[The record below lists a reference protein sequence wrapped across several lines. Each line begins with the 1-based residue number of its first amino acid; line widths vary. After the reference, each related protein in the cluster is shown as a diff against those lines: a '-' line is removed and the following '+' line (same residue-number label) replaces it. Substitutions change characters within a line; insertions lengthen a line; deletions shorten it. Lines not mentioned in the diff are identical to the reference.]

1 MMSRRL
7 RKVAQTKATSPFP
20 RKTTLITVTATS
32 AVIFLPS
39 RARNRRRF
47 PEKASSTRTVIQVI
61 SVARAATTSNAKVS
75 KTPATGR
82 AVAHRAN
89 QPVLMEME
97 YKRAWKNMK
106 NEKSNVVL
114 IIFVSWK
121 LMFVKF
127 MSKWM

>member
-1 MMSRRL
+1 MSRKL

-20 RKTTLITVTATS
+20 RKTTLTTSTATS
-32 AVIFLPS
+32 AVIFLPW

-47 PEKASSTRTVIQVI
+47 PEKASSTRTVIHVI
-61 SVARAATTSNAKVS
+61 SVARAATTSNVAVN

-82 AVAHRAN
+82 TEAHRAN
-89 QPVLMEME
+89 QPVLMEMK

-114 IIFVSWK
+114 VIFVSWK
-121 LMFVKF
+121 SMFVEF